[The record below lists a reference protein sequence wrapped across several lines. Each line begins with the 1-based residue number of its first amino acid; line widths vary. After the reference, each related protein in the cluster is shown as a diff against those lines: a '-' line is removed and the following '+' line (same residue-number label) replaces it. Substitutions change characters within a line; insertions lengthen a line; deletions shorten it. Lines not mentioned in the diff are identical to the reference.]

1 MGDGDD
7 VTGELPQ
14 HPELLHQLRGLLHHV
29 LRVQAGAQELSHPR
43 QGQTWTRE
51 WKCSMFLSPNSKAKV
66 SVEPW

>member
-29 LRVQAGAQELSHPR
+29 LRLQAGARQLSRGR
-43 QGQTWTRE
+43 QGQTGTR
-51 WKCSMFLSPNSKAKV
+51 KILFLFNLDDVMAY
-66 SVEPW
+66 WL